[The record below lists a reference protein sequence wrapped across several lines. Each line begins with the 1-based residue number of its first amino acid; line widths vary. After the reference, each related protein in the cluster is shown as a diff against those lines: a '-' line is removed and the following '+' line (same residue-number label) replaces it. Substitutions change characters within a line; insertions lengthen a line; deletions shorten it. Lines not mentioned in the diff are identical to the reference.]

1 MMFCGMTNA
10 LLLIA
15 MAFGYTVFCS
25 ANKEKKALRN
35 LGLFIGIF
43 AMAMSAI
50 LILSNLAGGKHCD
63 KKMMMKHRQMMSA
76 PPLEE

>member
-1 MMFCGMTNA
+1 MFCGMTNA

-15 MAFGYTVFCS
+15 LAFGYIVFYL

-35 LGLFIGIF
+35 LGFFIGIF
-43 AMAMSAI
+43 VLAMSAI
-50 LILSNLAGGKHCD
+50 FILNSLTSGKHCD